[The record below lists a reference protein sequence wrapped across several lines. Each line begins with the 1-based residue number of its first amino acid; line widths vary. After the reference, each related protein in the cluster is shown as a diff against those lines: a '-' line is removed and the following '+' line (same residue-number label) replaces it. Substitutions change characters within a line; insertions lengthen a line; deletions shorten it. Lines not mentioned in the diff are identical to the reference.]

1 MVERTADQRIRTTEW
16 EDIQYK
22 HGNRVGKYA
31 TNELGIL
38 AQKIAD
44 ENVNTCLKAYD
55 PHEER
60 VRDKMERGGYDTE
73 QKEGESGVDHLL
85 TGEGSDDDDDE
96 ALAAFRR
103 KRLAELQR
111 QQEAQRFGVLRHIS
125 SGDYTTEVTEA
136 SANNWVV
143 ALLIKPGNNDCE
155 KLLSVMKVAA
165 QRHRDVKFLSMISTE
180 TIKNFPDRHLPCVLL
195 YKNKQLQQQ
204 LTELR
209 SWTSKRN
216 ELSLESVER
225 VLHHYGVIHKEEFD
239 VEEEED

>member
-22 HGNRVGKYA
+22 HGNRVGQYA
-31 TNELGIL
+31 ANELGIL
-38 AQKIAD
+38 AQKIA
-44 ENVNTCLKAYD
+44 EANVNTCLKAYD

-60 VRDKMERGGYDTE
+60 VRDKMERGGYGTE
-73 QKEGESGVDHLL
+73 QKEEESGMDHLL
-85 TGEGSDDDDDE
+85 VGEGNDDDDE

-103 KRLAELQR
+103 KRLAELKQ

-125 SGDYTTEVTEA
+125 SGDYMAEVTEA
-136 SANNWVV
+136 SSTHWVV

-155 KLLSVMKVAA
+155 RLLSVMKVAA

-204 LTELR
+204 FTELT
-209 SWTSKRN
+209 SWTSKRK

-225 VLHHYGVIHKEEFD
+225 VLHLYGVIHKEEFD
-239 VEEEED
+239 VEEEEF